1 MDKRENDE
9 QNEVEVHLFAEEDF
23 NDGRSVE
30 ETPQGEITVDF
41 GEAAESMLDDIKS
54 DSLYGI
60 SAAAAADADDFDPGD
75 MSSDAVVNV
84 DDVVAARSKGDR
96 LTESADLDELSESIN
111 ITEQET
117 VEYVEDDDEFSAER
131 ATHSRRRLRNLL
143 IFFII
148 ILLVLIAIIGL
159 FIWRNSTP
167 PGVKQPDS
175 DVLQTSTA
183 GTNAAQFQAIDA
195 ARIPDLVTYFGMTPE
210 AAAEASD
217 NSIALDAEATAA
229 SDATLPNVVRTRN
242 GWLVGPNGETLA
254 SITFGLNAAGDID
267 YIFAS
272 FDLDA
277 FGVADAKFDELIAS
291 KVVASSI
298 LAGIGIDPAAVES
311 AQLTIVENPQAVLSR
326 DTGAQEVAEFTGPT
340 NIEGVP
346 GAWKVTE
353 TYDHTAGVT
362 VGDNSVIRTLSVD
375 LR

>member
-23 NDGRSVE
+23 NDGRPAE

-41 GEAAESMLDDIKS
+41 GEAVESMLDDIKS

-117 VEYVEDDDEFSAER
+117 VEYVEDDDEFSAEQ
-131 ATHSRRRLRNLL
+131 ATRSRRRLRNLL

-254 SITFGLNAAGDID
+254 SITFGLNAAGNID

-298 LAGIGIDPAAVES
+298 LTGIGIDPAAVES

-346 GAWKVTE
+346 GTWKVTE

>member
-131 ATHSRRRLRNLL
+131 ATRSRRRLRNLL

>member
-23 NDGRSVE
+23 NDGRPVE

-111 ITEQET
+111 ITEQKT
-117 VEYVEDDDEFSAER
+117 TEYVEDDEFSAER
-131 ATHSRRRLRNLL
+131 ATRSRRRLRNLL
-143 IFFII
+143 VFFII
-148 ILLVLIAIIGL
+148 ILLVLVAVIGL

-183 GTNAAQFQAIDA
+183 GTNATQFQAIDA

-210 AAAEASD
+210 AAVEASD
-217 NSIALDAEATAA
+217 NSIALDAEATSA

-254 SITFGLNAAGDID
+254 SITFGLNAAGNID

-298 LAGIGIDPAAVES
+298 LTGIGIDPAVIES

-326 DTGAQEVAEFTGPT
+326 DTGAQEIAEFTGPT

-346 GAWKVTE
+346 GTWKVTE

>member
-23 NDGRSVE
+23 NDGRPAE

-131 ATHSRRRLRNLL
+131 ASRSRRRLRNLL

-148 ILLVLIAIIGL
+148 ILLVLIAVIGL

-183 GTNAAQFQAIDA
+183 GTNATQFQAIDA
-195 ARIPDLVTYFGMTPE
+195 AHIPDLVTYFGMTPE
-210 AAAEASD
+210 AAVEASD
-217 NSIALDAEATAA
+217 NSIALDAEATSA

-254 SITFGLNAAGDID
+254 SITFGLNAAGNID

-298 LAGIGIDPAAVES
+298 LTGIGIDPAAVES

-326 DTGAQEVAEFTGPT
+326 DTGAQEIAEFTGPT

-346 GAWKVTE
+346 GTWKVTE

>member
-23 NDGRSVE
+23 NDGRPAE

-131 ATHSRRRLRNLL
+131 AMRSRRRLRNLL
-143 IFFII
+143 VFFII
-148 ILLVLIAIIGL
+148 ILLVLIAVIGL

-195 ARIPDLVTYFGMTPE
+195 ARIPDLITYFGMTPE
-210 AAAEASD
+210 AAVEASG
-217 NSIALDAEATAA
+217 NSIALDAEAMAA

-298 LAGIGIDPAAVES
+298 LAGIGLDPAAVES

-326 DTGAQEVAEFTGPT
+326 DTSAQEVAEFTGPT

-346 GAWKVTE
+346 GTWKVTE

>member
-23 NDGRSVE
+23 NDGRPAE

-117 VEYVEDDDEFSAER
+117 VEYAEDDDEFSAER
-131 ATHSRRRLRNLL
+131 AMRSRRRLRNLL
-143 IFFII
+143 VFFII
-148 ILLVLIAIIGL
+148 ILLVLIAVIGL

-195 ARIPDLVTYFGMTPE
+195 ARIPDLITYFGMTPE
-210 AAAEASD
+210 AAVEASG

-298 LAGIGIDPAAVES
+298 LAGIGLDPAAVES

-326 DTGAQEVAEFTGPT
+326 DTSAQEVAEFTGPT

-346 GAWKVTE
+346 GTWKVTE

>member
-23 NDGRSVE
+23 NDGRPVE

-131 ATHSRRRLRNLL
+131 ATRSRRRLRNLL

-148 ILLVLIAIIGL
+148 ILLVLIAVIGL

-346 GAWKVTE
+346 GTWKVTE

>member
-23 NDGRSVE
+23 NDGRPVE

-117 VEYVEDDDEFSAER
+117 VEYVEDDDEFSAEQ
-131 ATHSRRRLRNLL
+131 ATRSRRRLRNLL

-148 ILLVLIAIIGL
+148 ILLVLIAVIGL

-229 SDATLPNVVRTRN
+229 SDATLPNVMRTRN

-346 GAWKVTE
+346 GTWKVTE

>member
-23 NDGRSVE
+23 NDGRPAE

-117 VEYVEDDDEFSAER
+117 VEYVEDDDEFSAEQ
-131 ATHSRRRLRNLL
+131 ATRSRRRLRNLL

-254 SITFGLNAAGDID
+254 SITFGLNAAGNID

-298 LAGIGIDPAAVES
+298 LTGIGIDPAAVES
-311 AQLTIVENPQAVLSR
+311 AQLTIVENPQAVIAR

-346 GAWKVTE
+346 GTWKVTE

>member
-23 NDGRSVE
+23 NDGRPAE

-117 VEYVEDDDEFSAER
+117 VEYVEDDDEFSAEQ
-131 ATHSRRRLRNLL
+131 ATRSRRRLRNLL

-148 ILLVLIAIIGL
+148 ILLVLIAVIGL

-346 GAWKVTE
+346 GTWRVTE

>member
-23 NDGRSVE
+23 NDGRPAE

-131 ATHSRRRLRNLL
+131 AMRSRRRLRNLL
-143 IFFII
+143 VFFII
-148 ILLVLIAIIGL
+148 ILLVLIAVIGL

-346 GAWKVTE
+346 GTWRVTE

>member
-23 NDGRSVE
+23 NDGRPAE

-117 VEYVEDDDEFSAER
+117 VEYVEDDDEFSADQ
-131 ATHSRRRLRNLL
+131 ATRSRRRLRNLL

-346 GAWKVTE
+346 GTWKVTE

>member
-23 NDGRSVE
+23 NDGRPAE

-41 GEAAESMLDDIKS
+41 GEVAESMLDDIKS

-131 ATHSRRRLRNLL
+131 ATRSRRRLRNLL

>member
-23 NDGRSVE
+23 NDGRPVE

-60 SAAAAADADDFDPGD
+60 SATAAADADDFDPGD

-111 ITEQET
+111 ITEQKT
-117 VEYVEDDDEFSAER
+117 TEYVEDDEFSAER
-131 ATHSRRRLRNLL
+131 ATRSRRRLRNLL
-143 IFFII
+143 VFFII
-148 ILLVLIAIIGL
+148 ILLVLVAVIGL

-183 GTNAAQFQAIDA
+183 GTNATQFQAIDA

-210 AAAEASD
+210 AAVEASD
-217 NSIALDAEATAA
+217 SSIALDAEATSA

-254 SITFGLNAAGDID
+254 SITFGLNAAGNID

-298 LAGIGIDPAAVES
+298 LTGIGIDPAAIES

-326 DTGAQEVAEFTGPT
+326 DTGAQEIAEFTGPT

-346 GAWKVTE
+346 GTWKVTE

>member
-23 NDGRSVE
+23 NDGRPAE
-30 ETPQGEITVDF
+30 EAPQGEITVDF

-131 ATHSRRRLRNLL
+131 AMRSRRRLRNLL

-148 ILLVLIAIIGL
+148 ILLVLIAVIGL

-195 ARIPDLVTYFGMTPE
+195 ARIPDLITYFGMTPE
-210 AAAEASD
+210 AAAEASG

-254 SITFGLNAAGDID
+254 SITFGLNATGDID
-267 YIFAS
+267 YIFVS

-298 LAGIGIDPAAVES
+298 LAGIGLDPAAVES

-326 DTGAQEVAEFTGPT
+326 DTSAQEVAEFTGPT

-346 GAWKVTE
+346 GTWKVTE

>member
-23 NDGRSVE
+23 NDGRPAE

-131 ATHSRRRLRNLL
+131 AMRSRLRLRNLL
-143 IFFII
+143 VFFII
-148 ILLVLIAIIGL
+148 ILLVLIAVIGL

-195 ARIPDLVTYFGMTPE
+195 ARIPDLITYFGMTPE
-210 AAAEASD
+210 AAVEASG

-298 LAGIGIDPAAVES
+298 LAGIGLDPAAVES

-326 DTGAQEVAEFTGPT
+326 DTSAQEVAEFTGPT

-346 GAWKVTE
+346 GTWKVTE

>member
-23 NDGRSVE
+23 NDGRPVE

-96 LTESADLDELSESIN
+96 LTESADLDELSESIS

-117 VEYVEDDDEFSAER
+117 VEYVEDDVEFSAEQASR
-131 ATHSRRRLRNLL
+131 SRRRLRNLL

-148 ILLVLIAIIGL
+148 ILLVLIAVIGL

-217 NSIALDAEATAA
+217 NSIALDAEATVA
-229 SDATLPNVVRTRN
+229 SDATLPNVVKTRN

-346 GAWKVTE
+346 GTWKVTE

>member
-23 NDGRSVE
+23 NDGRPAE

-131 ATHSRRRLRNLL
+131 AMRSRRRLRNLL
-143 IFFII
+143 VFFII
-148 ILLVLIAIIGL
+148 ILLVLIAVIGL

-195 ARIPDLVTYFGMTPE
+195 ARIPDLITYFGMTPE
-210 AAAEASD
+210 AAVEASG

-254 SITFGLNAAGDID
+254 SITFGLNAPGDID

-298 LAGIGIDPAAVES
+298 LAGIGLDPAAVES

-326 DTGAQEVAEFTGPT
+326 DTSAQEVAEFTGPT

-346 GAWKVTE
+346 GTWKVTE

>member
-23 NDGRSVE
+23 NDGLPAE

-117 VEYVEDDDEFSAER
+117 VEYVEDDDEFSAEQ
-131 ATHSRRRLRNLL
+131 ATRSRRRLRNLL

-254 SITFGLNAAGDID
+254 SITFGLNAAGNID

-346 GAWKVTE
+346 GTWKVTE

>member
-23 NDGRSVE
+23 NDGRPAE
-30 ETPQGEITVDF
+30 EAPQGEITVDF

-131 ATHSRRRLRNLL
+131 ATRSRRRLRNLL
-143 IFFII
+143 VFFII
-148 ILLVLIAIIGL
+148 ILLILIAVIGL

-195 ARIPDLVTYFGMTPE
+195 ARIPDLITYFGMTPE
-210 AAAEASD
+210 AAVEASG

-298 LAGIGIDPAAVES
+298 LAGIGLDPAAVES

-326 DTGAQEVAEFTGPT
+326 DTSAQEVAEFTGPT

-346 GAWKVTE
+346 GTWKVTE

>member
-23 NDGRSVE
+23 NDGRPVE

-117 VEYVEDDDEFSAER
+117 VEYVEDDDEFSAEQ
-131 ATHSRRRLRNLL
+131 ATRSRRRLRNLL

-298 LAGIGIDPAAVES
+298 LAGIGIDPAAIES

-346 GAWKVTE
+346 GTWKVTE

>member
-23 NDGRSVE
+23 NDGRPAE

-131 ATHSRRRLRNLL
+131 AMRSRRRLRNLL
-143 IFFII
+143 VFFII
-148 ILLVLIAIIGL
+148 ILLVLIAVIGL

-195 ARIPDLVTYFGMTPE
+195 ARIPDLITYFGMTPE
-210 AAAEASD
+210 AAAEASG

-254 SITFGLNAAGDID
+254 SITFGLNASGDID

-298 LAGIGIDPAAVES
+298 LAGIGLDPAAVES

-326 DTGAQEVAEFTGPT
+326 DTSAQEVAEFTGPT
-340 NIEGVP
+340 NIEGIP
-346 GAWKVTE
+346 GTWKVTE

>member
-23 NDGRSVE
+23 NDGRPAE

-131 ATHSRRRLRNLL
+131 ASRSRRRLRNLL

-148 ILLVLIAIIGL
+148 ILLVLIAVIGL

-242 GWLVGPNGETLA
+242 GWLTGPNGETLA

-298 LAGIGIDPAAVES
+298 LTGIGIDPAAVES
-311 AQLTIVENPQAVLSR
+311 AQLTIVENPQAVIAR

-346 GAWKVTE
+346 GTWKVTE

>member
-1 MDKRENDE
+1 MPMTSIR
-9 QNEVEVHLFAEEDF
+9 V
-23 NDGRSVE
+23 
-30 ETPQGEITVDF
+30 TW
-41 GEAAESMLDDIKS
+41 
-54 DSLYGI
+54 
-60 SAAAAADADDFDPGD
+60 
-75 MSSDAVVNV
+75 SSDAVVNV

-117 VEYVEDDDEFSAER
+117 VEYVEDDDEFSAEQ
-131 ATHSRRRLRNLL
+131 ATRSRRRLRNLL

-229 SDATLPNVVRTRN
+229 SDATLPM
-242 GWLVGPNGETLA
+242 
-254 SITFGLNAAGDID
+254 S
-267 YIFAS
+267 
-272 FDLDA
+272 
-277 FGVADAKFDELIAS
+277 
-291 KVVASSI
+291 
-298 LAGIGIDPAAVES
+298 
-311 AQLTIVENPQAVLSR
+311 
-326 DTGAQEVAEFTGPT
+326 
-340 NIEGVP
+340 
-346 GAWKVTE
+346 
-353 TYDHTAGVT
+353 
-362 VGDNSVIRTLSVD
+362 
-375 LR
+375 

>member
-23 NDGRSVE
+23 NDGRPAE
-30 ETPQGEITVDF
+30 EAPQGEITVDF

-131 ATHSRRRLRNLL
+131 AMRSRRRLRNLL
-143 IFFII
+143 VFFII
-148 ILLVLIAIIGL
+148 ILLVLIAVIGL

-195 ARIPDLVTYFGMTPE
+195 ARIPDLITYFGMTPE
-210 AAAEASD
+210 AAVEASG

-254 SITFGLNAAGDID
+254 STTFGLNAAGDID

-298 LAGIGIDPAAVES
+298 LAGIGLDPAAVES

-326 DTGAQEVAEFTGPT
+326 DTSAQEVAEFTGPT
-340 NIEGVP
+340 NIEGIP
-346 GAWKVTE
+346 GTWKVTE

>member
-23 NDGRSVE
+23 NDGRPAE
-30 ETPQGEITVDF
+30 EAPQGEITVDF

-131 ATHSRRRLRNLL
+131 ASRSRRRLRNLL

-148 ILLVLIAIIGL
+148 ILLVLIAVIGL

-195 ARIPDLVTYFGMTPE
+195 ARIPDLVTCFGMTPE

-311 AQLTIVENPQAVLSR
+311 AQLTIGENPQAVLSR

-346 GAWKVTE
+346 GTWKVTE

>member
-23 NDGRSVE
+23 NDGRPAE
-30 ETPQGEITVDF
+30 EAPQGEITVDF

-131 ATHSRRRLRNLL
+131 AMRSRRRLRNLL

-148 ILLVLIAIIGL
+148 ILLVLIAVIGL

-195 ARIPDLVTYFGMTPE
+195 ARIPDLITYFGMTPE
-210 AAAEASD
+210 AAAEASG

-254 SITFGLNAAGDID
+254 SITFGLNATGDID

-298 LAGIGIDPAAVES
+298 LAGIGLDPAAVES

-326 DTGAQEVAEFTGPT
+326 DTSAQEVAEFTGPT
-340 NIEGVP
+340 NIEGIP
-346 GAWKVTE
+346 GTWKVAE

>member
-23 NDGRSVE
+23 NDGRPAE

-131 ATHSRRRLRNLL
+131 ATRSRRRLRNLL

-148 ILLVLIAIIGL
+148 ILLVLIAVIGL

-254 SITFGLNAAGDID
+254 SITFGLNAAGNID

-346 GAWKVTE
+346 GTWKVTE

>member
-23 NDGRSVE
+23 NDGRPAE
-30 ETPQGEITVDF
+30 EPPQGEITVDF

-117 VEYVEDDDEFSAER
+117 VEYVEDDDEFSVER
-131 ATHSRRRLRNLL
+131 ATRSRRRLRNLL

-148 ILLVLIAIIGL
+148 ILLVLIAVIGL

-183 GTNAAQFQAIDA
+183 GTNAAQFQTIDA

-210 AAAEASD
+210 AAVEASG

-267 YIFAS
+267 YVFAS

-298 LAGIGIDPAAVES
+298 LAGIGIDLAAVES

-326 DTGAQEVAEFTGPT
+326 DTGAQEVAEFTGLT

-346 GAWKVTE
+346 GTWKVTE

>member
-23 NDGRSVE
+23 NDGRPVE

-117 VEYVEDDDEFSAER
+117 VEYVEDDDEFSAEQAAR
-131 ATHSRRRLRNLL
+131 SRRRLRNLL

-148 ILLVLIAIIGL
+148 ILLVLIAVIGL

-346 GAWKVTE
+346 GTWKVTE